1 MEQDNVAMNEGEQK
15 HSLKLQVNEPP
26 QNFDDNSMVFF
37 SENDANKIGIF
48 AGDIVLIKVFPWS
61 ILISVAFLACC
72 TILFFYRAREERP
85 LLLSMEALKP
95 QTAPFAWTRY
105 FEAIP
110 FLHLT
115 INLSL
120 DTYR

>member
-1 MEQDNVAMNEGEQK
+1 MNEGEQK

-72 TILFFYRAREERP
+72 TIFFLQGKRG
-85 LLLSMEALKP
+85 K
-95 QTAPFAWTRY
+95 TTFAIYGSIETPDGSICMNKV
-105 FEAIP
+105 F
-110 FLHLT
+110 
-115 INLSL
+115 
-120 DTYR
+120 

>member
-72 TILFFYRAREERP
+72 TILFSIGQEERP

-95 QTAPFAWTRY
+95 QTAPFA
-105 FEAIP
+105 
-110 FLHLT
+110 
-115 INLSL
+115 
-120 DTYR
+120 